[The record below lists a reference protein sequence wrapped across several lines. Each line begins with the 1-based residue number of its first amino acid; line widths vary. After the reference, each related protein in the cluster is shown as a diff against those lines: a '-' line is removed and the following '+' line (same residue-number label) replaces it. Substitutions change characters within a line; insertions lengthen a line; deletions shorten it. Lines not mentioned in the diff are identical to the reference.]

1 MGLIFPIRICIKSV
15 ARSLLLAV
23 VAAGTIAGA
32 GENVSAGTTDFSN
45 LVERA
50 HGILARD
57 TAKAPGLAAAIA
69 IDGKIVWSDAVGYA
83 EIEAKTP
90 VTTTTRFRIGSVSKP
105 LTAAGLMLMVER
117 GQLDLDAPVQKYVP
131 DFPVK
136 PEGAITTRLAAGH
149 LAGIRHYRG
158 DETRLNRPFASIR
171 DGLKI
176 FENDPLLSAPGTKF
190 SYSTYSWSLVSAVME
205 SASGREFL
213 EFMDAEVFKPLKMDH
228 TRADRAGVEDAE
240 RTHFYK
246 KQTDGKIVGAE
257 PINSSY
263 KWAGGGFLSTAEDL
277 ARFGSALLEP
287 GFLSDDSR
295 QLLFTSQHTLDGKPT
310 GNGIGW
316 FVRKDKNGRP
326 FYYHTG
332 GQQGATTS
340 IYLQPDRRLVV
351 VLLCN
356 LSEADVFGEGKE
368 LGELFEQATNELQV
382 AH

>member
-1 MGLIFPIRICIKSV
+1 MRLIFPLKVRVKSI
-15 ARSLLLAV
+15 ARSLL
-23 VAAGTIAGA
+23 VAAVAAASIAAA
-32 GENVSAGTTDFSN
+32 GENVSTGTTDFSS
-45 LVERA
+45 LFARA
-50 HGILARD
+50 HEILAKE

-83 EIEAKTP
+83 EIETKKP

-105 LTAAGLMLMVER
+105 LTAAGLVRLVER

-136 PEGAITTRLAAGH
+136 PEGTITTRLAAGH

-158 DETRLNRPFASIR
+158 NETRLNRPFASIR

-176 FENDPLLSAPGTKF
+176 FENDPLLSPPGTKF
-190 SYSTYSWSLVSAVME
+190 SYSTYGWSLVSAVME
-205 SASGREFL
+205 SASHRDFL

-228 TRADRAGVEDAE
+228 TRPDRAGATDGE

-246 KQTDGKIVGAE
+246 KQADGKIVEAE
-257 PINSSY
+257 PIDSSY

-287 GFLSDDSR
+287 GFLSEESR
-295 QLLFTSQHTLDGKPT
+295 KLLFTSQHTLDGKPT

-316 FVRKDKNGRP
+316 FVRQDKEGRP

-340 IYLQPDRRLVV
+340 IYLRPDKRLVV

-368 LGELFEQATNELQV
+368 LGELFE
-382 AH
+382 